1 MQFECCPGVRTF
13 LKALALTAALAS
25 VVWLLMPGSAAG
37 REGVA
42 AYEIKAGATERT
54 TLPVEKGRFY
64 GLLVSAPDLAEFH
77 DADTVTVAYR
87 GPSGQAITKSL
98 HAGDSDFYLTLQ
110 PRASGEATVS
120 FTGKSLRAAVRL
132 QVELTEMPVEPT
144 ADVHL
149 AAAGNSTWKTAQPI
163 NPDTT
168 VYAAADDRPYIPSV
182 GSAQETFAQMLDG
195 VHWYRFDYPGPGEQL
210 LHINLDILDR
220 DVPVDVALF
229 TLRDGEPVEY
239 TRGLERFE
247 TEKSTVLHGLYKF
260 IARVI
265 KPGTYYL
272 RVMGNHPAYQ
282 LQTETYPV
290 PPYDDPKQAIRTA
303 MDYIVRKGDSWHA
316 NVPRNGYVALRT
328 TNPVQETRLC
338 IACHPT
344 HFSTRSEMIAFENGY
359 PVRARTSLQ
368 FLIERLSNNPRPL
381 YGKTDASWA
390 RMIHAP
396 GNVLSRLA
404 YIVDKFDR
412 SISGERRDELYRGIG
427 EYLEMYWA
435 GMKEPDDE
443 SNGNLPRISGFEV
456 AYHSGV
462 LFKDSHRRTG
472 NAKYSGLR
480 RQTEQAVL
488 TGEPNDMLDLA
499 WQTIALAHFGP
510 KKHRAKIDANVEK
523 IFSYQKK
530 DGSWAMPFG
539 MEIIE
544 YDLGKKRIKRKKIP
558 HRPGQEGPRSS
569 EFQTYHTIYALA
581 RAGITLDDA
590 RLRKAVELCLSRQ
603 TSSGAWQGSPEY
615 KNFDTPFRDTQYA
628 IMALSTLYPG
638 PNAAHSNRAVTV
650 RERSDYSTHLHQRT
664 ASQGTKSLQSSGWNV
679 GFPAPPSDFNNQNVL
694 ATLQALD
701 RHWDRPSDDTA
712 AAIRDLLDSK
722 HVLVRYQA
730 AVALGRFADTG
741 AIDPLARRLGDPSKI
756 VQRAAAWALRQIA
769 SRKPE
774 ARAQSVAAIRRAL
787 RSENSRARWGAARIF
802 NQHFK
807 YISEDWKLGR
817 QLVRMAWHEPVPAVQ
832 MQALQGLY
840 QWWFWDRD
848 VEHKKEIEIALVNGL
863 GREAH
868 PWVRR
873 NFIEAYYN
881 VMDDNVRYL
890 YSSWIVRVKRE
901 QDREA
906 IKRGHR
912 ANMREQAA
920 RFHKA
925 VLEGDELRRDGML
938 RSLYSHVLRQ
948 GSGDLSRLAFGDIS
962 ELNGAPVPE
971 TIAGPW
977 VNGYKWFAVYDP
989 LTTDRMGSSVRA
1001 GNDKEPPPFYEDSA
1015 PLMNE
1020 ALLATLSADSPELAV
1035 RTIRAL
1041 RYLRPFS
1048 VSPAVAERLLSLTAE
1063 GPAEIREEIAQGVEE
1078 LLPSASI
1085 DDPKVASQL
1094 GALLQGDAVAVR
1106 AAAAVLTSD
1115 KQSALLASRRVEGA
1129 LVTRLSTAG
1138 ADDPVFPY
1146 LVEVLAASP
1155 SLSQDSKL
1163 IARAAGSLLG
1173 DSEDAKQAVVK
1184 LIVHRPAVLD
1194 SDDVRSVYERYVE
1207 TAGPKSFARTLG
1219 LLGELD
1225 YKDDRQAAAIGEIR
1239 SLLLRGMTH
1248 PDAQVR
1254 VASLTA
1260 VRTIEPLQDAPE
1272 VLSRLRELLDDGNRE
1287 VRNSALAFQASLDAR
1302 AGREGFDTGQ
1312 LLDYEYFKAHI
1323 QPILT
1328 AKGSDGL
1335 ACVNCHAN
1343 HTIFKLVEPDE
1354 YGVLAEAHI
1363 RGNYSAAIGVVNL
1376 KDPQSSLLV
1385 NKPTSRDDSAGIGDS
1400 QRFSH
1405 GGDLRW
1411 ATGMNSPEYRTI
1423 LRWIQGERLGSA
1435 EAGSE

>member
-1 MQFECCPGVRTF
+1 MSLECCPGLRLF
-13 LKALALTAALAS
+13 LRAATTTAVVATVALFLTLKHAS
-25 VVWLLMPGSAAG
+25 G
-37 REGVA
+37 REGTLTIAVR
-42 AYEIKAGATERT
+42 AGAGESH
-54 TLPVEKGRFY
+54 TLQVEKGRTY
-64 GLLVSAPDLAEFH
+64 GLLVSAPDLAEFAQG
-77 DADTVTVAYR
+77 DAIEVTYR
-87 GPSGQAITKSL
+87 GPSEQTVAKTL
-98 HAGDSDFYLTLQ
+98 HAGDADLYLTLQ
-110 PRASGEATVS
+110 PRESGESTVS
-120 FTGKSLRAAVRL
+120 FKGKSIREAVRL
-132 QVELTEMPVEPT
+132 QVELTEIGGEP
-144 ADVHL
+144 AAGVHL
-149 AAAGNSTWKTAQPI
+149 AAAGNTTWKAAQEI
-163 NPDTT
+163 ELDTT
-168 VYAAADDRPYIPSV
+168 VYAAADDRPYIPAL
-182 GSAQETFAQMLDG
+182 GAAKETFSQMLDG
-195 VHWYRFDYPGPGEQL
+195 IHWYRFDYQGPGEKL
-210 LHINLDILDR
+210 IHINLDILDR

-229 TLRDGEPVEY
+229 TLRAGEPVAY
-239 TRGLERFE
+239 KRGLERFE
-247 TEKSTVLHGLYKF
+247 PEKSTVLHGLYKF

-265 KPGTYYL
+265 EPGTYYL

-282 LQTETYPV
+282 LQTETYAV

-344 HFSTRSEMIAFENGY
+344 HFSTRAEMVAFENGY
-359 PVRARTSLQ
+359 PVRARSSLQ

-381 YGKTDASWA
+381 YGKTGASWA

-435 GMKEPDDE
+435 GMNEPDHE

-462 LFKDSHRRTG
+462 LFDDFHRRTG
-472 NAKYSGLR
+472 ESKFAALH

-488 TGEPNDMLDLA
+488 EGEPNDMLDLA
-499 WQTIALAHFGP
+499 WQTIALAHFGAM
-510 KKHRAKIDANVEK
+510 KHRAKIDANVET

-544 YDLGKKRIKRKKIP
+544 YDLKKKRIKRKKIP

-581 RAGITLDDA
+581 RAGVTLDDP
-590 RLRKAVELCLSRQ
+590 RLRKAVELCLGRQ

-628 IMALSTLYPG
+628 IMALSTLFPG
-638 PNAAHSNRAVTV
+638 PNAAT
-650 RERSDYSTHLHQRT
+650 
-664 ASQGTKSLQSSGWNV
+664 GTKELNNRKLNSGGWNV
-679 GFPAPPSDFNNQNVL
+679 GFPAPPSRFDERNVL
-694 ATLQALD
+694 ATLQGLD
-701 RHWDRPSDDTA
+701 RHWDRPFDDTA
-712 AAIRDLLDSK
+712 AAIRGLLDAK

-730 AVALGRFADTG
+730 AVAVGRFADTS
-741 AIDPLARRLGDPSKI
+741 AIEPLARRLGDPSKI

-769 SRKPE
+769 SRKPD
-774 ARAQSVAAIRRAL
+774 ARKQSVAAIRRAL
-787 RSENSRARWGAARIF
+787 RSENSRMRWGAARIF

-807 YISEDWKLGR
+807 FISEDWKLGR
-817 QLVRMAWHEPVPAVQ
+817 ELVRMAWHEPVPAVQ

-848 VEHKKEIEIALVNGL
+848 IEHKKEIEIALVNGL

-901 QDREA
+901 QDRLV

-912 ANMREQAA
+912 ENMRAQAE
-920 RFHKA
+920 RFRKA
-925 VLEGDELRRDGML
+925 ALEGDELRRDGML
-938 RSLYSHVLRQ
+938 RSIYSHVLRQ

-962 ELNGAPVPE
+962 GLNGAPVPE
-971 TIAGPW
+971 TITGPW

-989 LTTDRMGSSVRA
+989 LTSERMGSSVRA

-1015 PLMNE
+1015 PFMNE
-1020 ALLATLSADSPELAV
+1020 ALLATLSAESADLAV
-1035 RTIRAL
+1035 RTMRAL
-1041 RYLRPFS
+1041 RYLRPFR
-1048 VSPAVAERLLSLTAE
+1048 VSPALAERLLQLTLE
-1063 GPAEIREEIAQGVEE
+1063 GPAAIREEIAQGVEE
-1078 LLPSASI
+1078 LLPGASI

-1094 GALLQGDAVAVR
+1094 GALLQGDVVAVR
-1106 AAAAVLTSD
+1106 AATAVLTSG
-1115 KQSALLASRRVEGA
+1115 KQRALLASRRVEGA
-1129 LVTRLSTAG
+1129 LVTRLSTAS
-1138 ADDPVFPY
+1138 ANDPVFPY
-1146 LVEVLAASP
+1146 LVDVLGASP

-1163 IARAAGSLLG
+1163 TTRVANGLLSG
-1173 DSEDAKQAVVK
+1173 NEESRQAIVK
-1184 LIVHRPAVLD
+1184 LIIHRPAVLN
-1194 SDDVRSVYERYVE
+1194 SEDVRSVYEQYVE
-1207 TAGPKSFARTLG
+1207 TAGPKSFAKTLA

-1225 YKDDRQAAAIGEIR
+1225 YKDDRQAATMDEIR

-1248 PDAQVR
+1248 PAAPVR

-1260 VRTIEPLQDAPE
+1260 VRTIEPLQQDPD
-1272 VLSRLRELLDDGNRE
+1272 VLLRLRALLDDGDRE

-1354 YGVLAEAHI
+1354 YGVLAEAHV
-1363 RGNYSAAIGVVNL
+1363 RRNYASAIGVVNL
-1376 KDPQSSLLV
+1376 KNPQSSLLV

-1411 ATGMNSPEYRTI
+1411 AAGNNSPEYRTI

-1435 EAGSE
+1435 EVGSE

>member
-1 MQFECCPGVRTF
+1 MAFECCPGFRTF
-13 LKALALTAALAS
+13 LRALAVAAALAS
-25 VVWLLMPGSAAG
+25 VVWLLMPGSAVG

-42 AYEIKAGATERT
+42 AYEIKVGATERT
-54 TLPVEKGRFY
+54 TLSVEEGRFY
-64 GLLVSAPDLAEFH
+64 GLLVSAPDLGEFH
-77 DADTVTVAYR
+77 RGAAVTVAYR
-87 GPSGQAITKSL
+87 GPSGRALTKSL
-98 HAGDSDFYLTLQ
+98 HAGDSDLYLTVRPLE
-110 PRASGEATVS
+110 SGNATVS
-120 FTGKSLRAAVRL
+120 LTGKSLRGAVRL
-132 QVELTEMPVEPT
+132 KVELTEISVETTPG
-144 ADVHL
+144 VHL
-149 AAAGNSTWKTAQPI
+149 AAAGNSTWTTAQPI
-163 NPDTT
+163 ELDTT
-168 VYAAADDRPYIPSV
+168 VYAAADDRPYIPSL
-182 GSAQETFAQMLDG
+182 GSAQDTFQQMLDG
-195 VHWYRFDYPGPGEQL
+195 VHWYRFDYQGPGDKL
-210 LHINLDILDR
+210 VHVNLDILDR

-229 TLRDGEPVEY
+229 RLQDGRPVEY

-247 TEKSTVLHGLYKF
+247 PEKSTVLHGLYKF

-265 KPGTYYL
+265 EPGTYYV

-282 LQTETYPV
+282 LQSETYPV
-290 PPYDDPKQAIRTA
+290 PPYDDPLQAIRTA

-344 HFSTRSEMIAFENGY
+344 HFSTRAEMIAFENGY

-368 FLIERLSNNPRPL
+368 FLIERLANNPRPL

-435 GMKEPDDE
+435 GMADVDHE

-462 LFKDSHRRTG
+462 LFEDFHRRTG
-472 NAKYSGLR
+472 DKKYAKLR
-480 RQTEQAVL
+480 AQTEQAVMNS
-488 TGEPNDMLDLA
+488 EANDMLDLV
-499 WQTIALAHFGP
+499 WQTVALTHFGARE
-510 KKHRAKIDANVEK
+510 HRDKIDANVEK

-544 YDLGKKRIKRKKIP
+544 YDLRKKQIKRKKIP

-569 EFQTYHTIYALA
+569 EFQTYHTLYALA
-581 RAGITLDDA
+581 RAGVTLDDP
-590 RLRKAVELCLSRQ
+590 RLHKAVELCLSRQ
-603 TSSGAWQGSPEY
+603 TSSGGWQGSPEY

-628 IMALSTLYPG
+628 IMALSTLFPG
-638 PNAAHSNRAVTV
+638 PNAAHS
-650 RERSDYSTHLHQRT
+650 
-664 ASQGTKSLQSSGWNV
+664 TKGWNV
-679 GFPAPPSDFNNQNVL
+679 GFPAPPLSFTSGSGRHNVL
-694 ATLQALD
+694 TTLRGLD

-712 AAIRDLLDSK
+712 AAIRGLRGSE

-730 AVALGRFADTG
+730 AVALGRFADVK

-787 RSENSRARWGAARIF
+787 RSENSRTRWGAARIF

-817 QLVRMAWHEPVPAVQ
+817 ELVRMAWHEPVPAVQ

-890 YSSWIVRVKRE
+890 YSSWIVRVKRD
-901 QDREA
+901 QDREV
-906 IKRGHR
+906 IKSGHR

-920 RFHKA
+920 RFRKA
-925 VLEGDELRRDGML
+925 ILEGNELRRDGML
-938 RSLYSHVLRQ
+938 RSVYSHVLRQ

-962 ELNGAPVPE
+962 ALNGAPVPE
-971 TIAGPW
+971 TISGPW
-977 VNGYKWFAVYDP
+977 VNGYKWFALYDP
-989 LTTDRMGSSVRA
+989 LTSKRRGSSVRA

-1020 ALLATLSADSPELAV
+1020 ALLATLSTDSPDLAV
-1035 RTIRAL
+1035 RTMRAL
-1041 RYLRPFS
+1041 RYLRPFR
-1048 VSPAVAERLLSLTAE
+1048 VSPVLAERLLSLAAD
-1063 GPAEIREEIAQGVEE
+1063 GPAEIRAEIAQGVGE

-1085 DDPKVASQL
+1085 TDPKVALQL
-1094 GALLQGDAVAVR
+1094 GGLLQGDVVAVR
-1106 AAAAVLTSD
+1106 AAAAVLTSGR
-1115 KQSALLASRRVEGA
+1115 QSALLTSRSVEGA
-1129 LVTRLSTAG
+1129 LVTRLSEASP
-1138 ADDPVFPY
+1138 DDPVYPY

-1155 SLSQDSKL
+1155 ALSQDTKL
-1163 IARAAGSLLG
+1163 MARTASALLTG
-1173 DSEDAKQAVVK
+1173 VEESKQAAVK
-1184 LIVHRPAVLD
+1184 LILQRPAVLD
-1194 SDDVRSVYERYVE
+1194 SADVRSVYELYVE
-1207 TAGPKSFARTLG
+1207 TAGPKSFAKTLA
-1219 LLGELD
+1219 LLGELN
-1225 YKDDRQAAAIGEIR
+1225 YKDDRQTDAMGEIR
-1239 SLLLRGMTH
+1239 TLLLKGMNH
-1248 PDAQVR
+1248 RDPQVR

-1260 VRTIEPLQDAPE
+1260 VRTIEPLQDSPE

-1302 AGREGFDTGQ
+1302 AGREGFDTRQ
-1312 LLDYEYFKAHI
+1312 LLDYEYFKEHI

-1363 RGNYSAAIGVVNL
+1363 RSNYSAAIGVVNL

-1385 NKPTSRDDSAGIGDS
+1385 NKPTSRDDSAGVGDS

-1411 ATGMNSPEYRTI
+1411 AGGRNGPEYRTI
-1423 LRWIQGERLGSA
+1423 LRWIQGDRLGSA
-1435 EAGSE
+1435 EVGSE